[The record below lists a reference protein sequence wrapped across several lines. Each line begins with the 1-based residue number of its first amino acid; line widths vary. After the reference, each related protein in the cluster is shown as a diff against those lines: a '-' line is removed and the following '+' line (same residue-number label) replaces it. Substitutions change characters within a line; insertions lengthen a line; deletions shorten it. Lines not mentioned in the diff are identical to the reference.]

1 VAFLQHITKMTESKR
16 VKALRLMLDD
26 LGYPNRELKLMAQV
40 EDCTEEMLQICQ
52 WLRREVEREI
62 DLETLFEGIDL
73 SFEFG

>member
-1 VAFLQHITKMTESKR
+1 MTESKR

-40 EDCTEEMLQICQ
+40 EDCTEEMLQVCQ

-62 DLETLFEGIDL
+62 ELETLFDGIDL
-73 SFEFG
+73 SFEVG

>member
-1 VAFLQHITKMTESKR
+1 MTESKR

-26 LGYPNRELKLMAQV
+26 LGHPNRELKLMAQV
-40 EDCTEEMLQICQ
+40 EDCTEEMLQVCQ

-62 DLETLFEGIDL
+62 ELETLFEGIDL

>member
-1 VAFLQHITKMTESKR
+1 MTESKR

-26 LGYPNRELKLMAQV
+26 LEYPNRELKLMAQV
-40 EDCTEEMLQICQ
+40 EDCTEEMLQVCQ

>member
-1 VAFLQHITKMTESKR
+1 MTESKR

-26 LGYPNRELKLMAQV
+26 LKYPNRELKLMAQV
-40 EDCTEEMLQICQ
+40 EDCKEELLQVCQ

>member
-1 VAFLQHITKMTESKR
+1 MTESKR

-26 LGYPNRELKLMAQV
+26 LEYPNRELKLMAQV

-52 WLRREVEREI
+52 WLRREVERE
-62 DLETLFEGIDL
+62 LEMETLFDGIDL

>member
-1 VAFLQHITKMTESKR
+1 MTESKR
-16 VKALRLMLDD
+16 VKALRLMLDY
-26 LGYPNRELKLMAQV
+26 LEYPNRELKLMAQV
-40 EDCTEEMLQICQ
+40 EDCTEEMLQVCQ